1 MVRIEQE
8 GTSICAYIYGEIDH
22 HTARTIR
29 EAIDSQVELRLPKT
43 LILDFADVSF
53 MDSSG
58 IGLVMGRFKLMTSIG
73 GEVKISNT
81 TASIGRVM
89 RLAGLERLAKIE
101 E

>member
-1 MVRIEQE
+1 MVRIEQD
-8 GTSICAYIYGEIDH
+8 GTSLSAYIYGEIDH

-29 EAIDSQVELRLPKT
+29 EAIDSKVELKLPKT

-58 IGLVMGRFKLMTSIG
+58 IGLVMGRFKLMSSIG
-73 GEVKISNT
+73 GEVKIANT

-101 E
+101 D